1 MNKEVSL
8 ERILFDVVMFF
19 DRNKRLIISM
29 TLVAILGVFL
39 FQKLKPSFYATTAIA
54 TSGISE
60 YEGIE
65 ISEDDDMRN
74 QRMAINL
81 INDLQLD
88 VDKEDYEALT
98 KKMTNLSIELAS
110 QIKFIE
116 AEPLLRQDK
125 DEKFHNTADFQIN
138 LLVRDANIIEH
149 VQLGLEDYFE
159 NNKYI
164 AEYWF
169 EFKKGN
175 EDLKKAIEDEIED
188 LQSFRDELIT
198 KESLTEISNSSNYL
212 ASNNEQ
218 TIANDII
225 ILEERKRKIERDIKL
240 IKPLSFSKPFT
251 QTTVAERE
259 VLVWGTAIG
268 FVAFILSIIIAI
280 IREVKQKSLREKN
293 K

>member
-1 MNKEVSL
+1 MNKEISL
-8 ERILFDVVMFF
+8 ERILFDVIMFF

-29 TLVAILGVFL
+29 TLFAIIGVFL
-39 FQKLKPSFYATTAIA
+39 FQKLKPSFYETTAIA

-60 YEGIE
+60 YVGIE

-138 LLVRDANIIEH
+138 LVVRDASIIEH
-149 VQLGLEDYFE
+149 VQLGLVDYFE
-159 NNKYI
+159 RNEYI
-164 AEYWF
+164 KGYYD
-169 EFKKGN
+169 EFIEGN
-175 EDLKKAIEDEIED
+175 DTLKKAIEDEIED
-188 LQSFRDELIT
+188 LQNFRKDLLA
-198 KESLTEISNSSNYL
+198 KESLTEISSSSNYL

-280 IREVKQKSLREKN
+280 IREVKQKSLKEIK
-293 K
+293 

>member
-1 MNKEVSL
+1 MNKEISL
-8 ERILFDVVMFF
+8 ERILFDVIMFF

-29 TLVAILGVFL
+29 TLFAIIGVFL
-39 FQKLKPSFYATTAIA
+39 FQKLKPSFYETTAIA

-60 YEGIE
+60 YVGIE

-98 KKMTNLSIELAS
+98 KKLTNLSIELAS

-280 IREVKQKSLREKN
+280 IREVKQKSLKETK
-293 K
+293 

>member
-8 ERILFDVVMFF
+8 ERILFDVIMFF

-29 TLVAILGVFL
+29 TLVAIIGVFL
-39 FQKLKPSFYATTAIA
+39 FQKLKPSFYETTAIA

-60 YEGIE
+60 YVGIE
-65 ISEDDDMRN
+65 ISEDDDVRN

-81 INDLQLD
+81 INDLQID

-149 VQLGLEDYFE
+149 VQLVLEDYFE

-280 IREVKQKSLREKN
+280 IREVKQKSLKKQN